1 MTFDDL
7 INFLKYTILRQR
19 PQLSYEKYMEYKN
32 NFNWYYGE
40 DEMSG
45 ESARSLGKSCFKQ
58 MVELNKTIKLLQ
70 NKIKRKLPDYLKEN
84 LEEIQVA
91 GKLDNISL
99 QFHFKN
105 YNKMNKKLV
114 NEIRSD
120 FASCIQTDKL
130 PDYQIKFADTHFIL
144 IFYIEDYL

>member
-1 MTFDDL
+1 MTLDD
-7 INFLKYTILRQR
+7 IRNFVKYTILRQR
-19 PQLSYEKYMEYKN
+19 PQGSYEKYLEYAN
-32 NFNWYYGE
+32 NFNWYTGE
-40 DEMSG
+40 DKMSG
-45 ESARSLGKSCFKQ
+45 ESARSLGKKCFKQ
-58 MVELNKTIKLLQ
+58 MVELNKTIKLLK

-91 GKLDNISL
+91 GELDNISL

>member
-1 MTFDDL
+1 MFKRL
-7 INFLKYTILRQR
+7 IDFIQYKIFHLRPPLPEYNWNTIL
-19 PQLSYEKYMEYKN
+19 EE
-32 NFNWYYGE
+32 E
-40 DEMSG
+40 DDMSG
-45 ESARSLGKSCFKQ
+45 VSARSLGETSLKQ
-58 MVELNKTIKLLQ
+58 MRELNHTLKLLK

-84 LEEIQVA
+84 LEDIQITGEIN
-91 GKLDNISL
+91 KINL

-130 PDYQIKFADTHFIL
+130 PGYKIKFEDTEFTL
-144 IFYIEDYL
+144 IFYLEDYL

>member
-1 MTFDDL
+1 MNLKD
-7 INFLKYTILRQR
+7 IANFVKYTILRQR
-19 PQLSYEKYMEYKN
+19 PQVSYEEYLEY
-32 NFNWYYGE
+32 FNWE
-40 DEMSG
+40 VADEMSG
-45 ESARSLGKSCFKQ
+45 ESARSLGESCFKQ

-70 NKIKRKLPDYLKEN
+70 NKIKRKLPNYLKEN

-91 GKLDNISL
+91 GELDNISL

>member
-1 MTFDDL
+1 MFKRL
-7 INFLKYTILRQR
+7 INFIKYKLLHLRPPLPEYNWNTIGIDLE
-19 PQLSYEKYMEYKN
+19 EK
-32 NFNWYYGE
+32 
-40 DEMSG
+40 DMSG
-45 ESARSLGKSCFKQ
+45 VSARCLGETSLKQ
-58 MVELNKTIKLLQ
+58 MRELNYTLKLLK

-84 LEEIQVA
+84 LDDIQINGEI
-91 GKLDNISL
+91 NHINL

-130 PDYQIKFADTHFIL
+130 PGYKIKFEDTEFTL

>member
-1 MTFDDL
+1 MSFDDL

-19 PQLSYEKYMEYKN
+19 PPISYEEFLEYYD
-32 NFNWYYGE
+32 FNWE
-40 DEMSG
+40 VADEMSG

-84 LEEIQVA
+84 LEEIQVT
-91 GKLDNISL
+91 GELNNISL

>member
-1 MTFDDL
+1 MNLKD
-7 INFLKYTILRQR
+7 IANFVKYTILRQR
-19 PQLSYEKYMEYKN
+19 PQGSYEKYLEYFD
-32 NFNWYYGE
+32 FNG
-40 DEMSG
+40 DGADDMSG
-45 ESARSLGKSCFKQ
+45 ESARSLGESCFKQ

-91 GKLDNISL
+91 GELDNISL

>member
-1 MTFDDL
+1 MNLKDMA
-7 INFLKYTILRQR
+7 NFVKYTILRQR
-19 PQLSYEKYMEYKN
+19 PQGSYEECLEYFD
-32 NFNWYYGE
+32 FNWE
-40 DEMSG
+40 VADDMSG
-45 ESARSLGKSCFKQ
+45 ESARSLGESCFKQ

-91 GKLDNISL
+91 GELDNISL

>member
-7 INFLKYTILRQR
+7 INFVKYTILRQR
-19 PQLSYEKYMEYKN
+19 PQVSYEECLEYFD
-32 NFNWYYGE
+32 FNWKVA

-45 ESARSLGKSCFKQ
+45 ESARSLGESCFKQ

-70 NKIKRKLPDYLKEN
+70 NKIKRKLPNYLKEN

-91 GKLDNISL
+91 GELDNISL

>member
-1 MTFDDL
+1 
-7 INFLKYTILRQR
+7 
-19 PQLSYEKYMEYKN
+19 
-32 NFNWYYGE
+32 
-40 DEMSG
+40 
-45 ESARSLGKSCFKQ
+45 

-91 GKLDNISL
+91 GELDNISL